1 MTSKEEKLK
10 ASLEKNK
17 IAGKPLEVTI
27 KRHNR
32 IFVNVQRAD
41 LKKVVQIVA
50 KEPGLN
56 HLSTI
61 TARDTGTDFE
71 ILYHF
76 LVDGILL
83 TVRTT
88 CPRNDPTVDSIVD
101 VVPGAILYEREL
113 NDILGIVPKNHPDL
127 RRLVLPDDW
136 TDGYPLRKDWKPKGG
151 ETNV

>member
-1 MTSKEEKLK
+1 MTSKEEQIK
-10 ASLEKNK
+10 ANLEKHK
-17 IAGKPLEVTI
+17 IAGKPLEIVI

-32 IFVNVQRAD
+32 IFVNVSRTD
-41 LKKVVQIVA
+41 LKKVVQLIA
-50 KEPGLN
+50 KEPKLQ

-61 TARDTGTDFE
+61 TARDTGTDLE

-76 LVDGILL
+76 FIDGILL

-101 VVPGAILYEREL
+101 VFPGAILYEREI
-113 NDILGIVPKNHPDL
+113 NDILGIVPKKHPDL

-136 TDGYPLRKDWKPKGG
+136 TGGYPLRKDWKPEGD
-151 ETNV
+151 ETNA